1 MSYLM
6 DTVTRNEDIQVI
18 DAEGCWLHTPN
29 GKYMDWF
36 MDCGVTPLGY
46 RPVSLLSK
54 IADYCLP
61 HIPNSA
67 SYELRETTAYVLCDR
82 TGMDKAFFC
91 NSGTEAV
98 EAAIKIIRK
107 WNYDNDTRRKVIY
120 TVARG
125 FHGRTLGSLAAGNSA
140 PYHYEGFQPLPSGFL
155 HFEDPSE
162 IDPDNAAGILLE
174 PIAGN
179 NDVRERGANLDTI
192 AHIAVDHDIPLAFD
206 EIQSGAFRTGCFT
219 ASELYSIKPDIIC
232 LGKGIACGIPTGVT
246 LVSGMLA
253 DTITPGTH
261 YSTFGG
267 SPLSMLG
274 ISTLFKEWDD
284 KRLLVNVGLRSEEIK
299 KALREQEGISEV
311 RGRGMMLAIEFNKGH
326 KASDYTEALF
336 HNSMFVPTFRP
347 NVMKFAPPLNL
358 SEADCHDGLLKLGLA
373 FAEAARRARC

>member
-6 DTVTRNEDIQVI
+6 DTVTRNENLQVI
-18 DAEGCWLHTPN
+18 DAEGCWLHTSN
-29 GKYMDWF
+29 SKYMDWF
-36 MDCGVTPLGY
+36 MDCGVPSLGY
-46 RPVSLLSK
+46 KPLKLVSQIS
-54 IADYCLP
+54 AYCMP
-61 HIPNSA
+61 HIPNSV
-67 SYELRETTAYVLCDR
+67 SYELREIAAYVLCDR
-82 TGMDKAFFC
+82 ADMDKAFFC

-107 WNYDNDTRRKVIY
+107 WNHDNKTGRKVIY
-120 TVARG
+120 TAARG

-140 PYHYEGFQPLPSGFL
+140 PYHYEGFEPLPSGFL

-162 IDPDNAAGILLE
+162 IDPHNAAGILLE

-179 NDVRERGANLDTI
+179 NDVRERGVALDTI
-192 AHIAVDHDIPLAFD
+192 AHIAADNDIPLAFD

-232 LGKGIACGIPTGVT
+232 LGKGIACGVPTGVT
-246 LVSGMLA
+246 LVNGMLA
-253 DTITPGTH
+253 ETITPGTH

-274 ISTLFKEWDD
+274 IRTLFETQ
-284 KRLLVNVGLRSEEIK
+284 LHENLVANIGLRSEEIK
-299 KALREQEGISEV
+299 SVLREQEGVSEV
-311 RGRGMMLAIEFNKGH
+311 RGRGLMLAIEFKEGH

-336 HNSMFVPTFRP
+336 YQHMFVPTFRP

-358 SEADCHDGLLKLGLA
+358 SKEDCETGLLKIKLA
-373 FAEAARRARC
+373 FAEANRRARC